1 MSYLAT
7 LYEASSVRIAIKAEF
22 LAAGETS
29 LIVACVSS
37 PLSALLPA
45 LYAPAYNSFELARKS
60 SHIEVYKVASSG
72 VVLQEKFPIYGRV
85 IALATFRPQQ
95 SGTDHLLVAIGQV
108 NYKYFTISWD
118 PIAKKPKNE
127 HTATDITDYHTPL
140 SDSFLCLSDPGKNM
154 LGLHV
159 YKGTFLAIPQ
169 IRQSIRGGKR
179 SRTGLDAGNVEEP
192 CVVRLKELEIL
203 DLKFLFGTSLPVLAI
218 LHRPL
223 MADEM
228 VVDTY
233 ELSVKSGEATLS
245 EWKMRDLKGGQEALF
260 LIPVQP
266 PLKGLL
272 VIGATNILYFGSD
285 GGKTFRPVDP
295 PRVWTAWEMLSPERY
310 ILGDEAGGLHLLLL
324 QFDVSTR
331 KVSLRLKNIGNASVP
346 ETLVHLGQGLL
357 FLGSHSGDSQL
368 IQLHEDEPVVRVQQ
382 VLDNIGPM
390 IDFRAVDLDYSRS
403 GEGTRQYSPG
413 HIRFLSASGGHKQ
426 GHLRNIRSGVGL
438 DDLGVLGEM
447 RGIRGLWSLR
457 SILESGFHDVL
468 VVAFVDETRIFKFDD
483 AGGIEELDEFMG
495 FALDQRTIIAHN
507 IVGGRFLQVTSTAV
521 RLVDA
526 DGGAAIAESSSDDG
540 LTITMASANQDLL
553 IYAMG
558 PTLVLLDLTQNLK
571 EHIRKTFE
579 NEISCLNMPASPSR
593 ICAVGFWNISSV
605 LILSVESFSILSQE
619 VLLRDDSIAT
629 PRSLLLARILENGP
643 PTLLVALGDGSIFT
657 FAIDEITCALY
668 EKKNIILGTQPIR
681 FQPIMRDGKTT
692 VFATCDHPSVIYG
705 SDGRIVYASI
715 TADKSTYVTSFNSH
729 NFPDAV
735 VIASDDDLKLSVVD
749 PLRTMHIQS
758 LPVGDVVRRI
768 AYSKEKNITAVV
780 TVSRTPDPR
789 TGDDLHTSYIRL
801 IDSATFSVVDSYKLN
816 ELELAESLA
825 SGRVCGGDGSP
836 SEGFLVGT
844 AFPGRG
850 EKEESEKGRII
861 IFNVS
866 ETKRIKPT
874 AFYDTLGMV
883 SGIQVIGEGK
893 FVAAIGREVELFA
906 LEHSDFQSKSAA
918 GKSASVTG
926 CTITKLARFSTH
938 STPLDVAAYNDI
950 IAVGDFMHGPS
961 ILEYVE
967 DKESK
972 KIEFVE
978 VARAYNHGW
987 LAALELLDEKT
998 VFCADTD
1005 GNLVVWQRQLSGVT
1019 EEDKKQLR
1027 QIASIK
1033 IGEYV
1038 NRIRRIT
1045 GQTLAGSKVQPKAYF
1060 STFEQVDGSMFLLGE
1075 IQAAEIDLLINL
1087 QTNLSNAVQGLG
1099 GLDFLSCRAMSTS
1112 PANSNAE
1119 PTRFVDGNF
1128 IETFLDLPDDVAMAV
1143 VRGNGKA
1150 IDDLGVS
1157 VQDVVDILETL
1168 KRLR

>member
-7 LYEASSVRIAIKAEF
+7 LYEASSVQIAIKAEF

-29 LIVACVSS
+29 LIVA
-37 PLSALLPA
+37 
-45 LYAPAYNSFELARKS
+45 KS
-60 SHIEVYKVASSG
+60 SHIEVFKVSRTG
-72 VVLQEKFPIYGRV
+72 IILQEKFPIYGRV
-85 IALATFRPQQ
+85 IALAAFRPQQ
-95 SGTDHLLVAIGQV
+95 SGTDHLLIAIGQV

-127 HTATDITDYHTPL
+127 HTAIDFSSPLTPL
-140 SDSFLCLSDPGKNM
+140 SDSFMCLSDPGKNM
-154 LGLHV
+154 LGLYV
-159 YKGTFLAIPQ
+159 YRGKFLAIPQ
-169 IRQSIRGGKR
+169 VRQSTRGGKR
-179 SRTGLDAGNVEEP
+179 SRAGPDVGNIQDL
-192 CVVRLKELEIL
+192 CIVRLKELEII
-203 DLKFLFGTSLPVLAI
+203 DLKFLFGTSLPVLAV
-218 LHRPL
+218 LHKPL

-228 VVDTY
+228 AVNTY
-233 ELSVKSGEATLS
+233 ELSVKSGEVKLS
-245 EWKMRDLKGGQEALF
+245 EWRIRDLKGGQEALF

-266 PLKGLL
+266 PLKGLFL
-272 VIGATNILYFGSD
+272 IGATNIQYINND
-285 GGKTFRPVDP
+285 GKKTFQPVDP
-295 PRVWTAWEMLSPERY
+295 PTVWTTWEMLGSERY

-324 QFDVSTR
+324 QVDVSDGKAR
-331 KVSLRLKNIGNASVP
+331 PRLKKIGDASVP
-346 ETLVHLGQGLL
+346 ETLVHLNQGLL
-357 FLGSHSGDSQL
+357 FLGSSSGDSQL
-368 IQLHEDEPVVRVQQ
+368 IQLYDDEPMVRVQQ

-390 IDFRAVDLDYSRS
+390 VDFRVMDLDYSRS
-403 GEGTRQYSPG
+403 DEGTRQYSPG

-447 RGIRGLWSLR
+447 RGVRGLWSLR
-457 SILESGFHDVL
+457 SIPESSFDDVL
-468 VVAFVDETRIFKFDD
+468 VVAFVDETRIFKFGDTGD
-483 AGGIEELDEFMG
+483 IEELDEFMG
-495 FALDQRTIIAHN
+495 FALDQRTVIAHN
-507 IVGGRFLQVTSTAV
+507 AVGGRFLQVTSTAV

-526 DGGAAIAESSSDDG
+526 GSGTTTVKSCPDDG

-553 IYAMG
+553 IYATG

-571 EHIRKTFE
+571 ECTRKTFE
-579 NEISCLNMPASPSR
+579 NEISCLNIPASPSR
-593 ICAVGFWNISSV
+593 ICAVGFWNMSLV
-605 LILSVESFSILSQE
+605 LILSLESFSILSQE
-619 VLLRDDSIAT
+619 VLSIEDSIAT

-657 FAIDEITCALY
+657 FSINETTCALY

-681 FQPIMRDGKTT
+681 FQPILRGDGKTT
-692 VFATCDHPSVIYG
+692 VFATCDHPSIIYG
-705 SDGRIVYASI
+705 SDGRIVYASV

-735 VIASDDDLKLSVVD
+735 VIASEDDLKLSVVD

-768 AYSKEKNITAVV
+768 AYSKEKNNIAVV
-780 TVSRTPDPR
+780 TVSKALDPR

-801 IDSATFSVVDSYKLN
+801 IDSATFSVVDSYKLH
-816 ELELAESLA
+816 ELELAESLT
-825 SGRVCGGDGSP
+825 SGRICSGNGLP

-866 ETKRIKPT
+866 ETKRIKLT
-874 AFYDTLGMV
+874 ASYDTLGMV
-883 SGIQVIGEGK
+883 SGIKMVGEGK
-893 FVAAIGREVELFA
+893 FVAAVGREVELFA
-906 LEHSDFQSKSAA
+906 LEYSDFQSKSAA
-918 GKSASVTG
+918 SKSASATG
-926 CTITKLARFSTH
+926 CTITTLAKFSTH
-938 STPLDVAAYNDI
+938 SAPLDVATYNGI

-961 ILEYVE
+961 ILECIE

-972 KIEFVE
+972 KTTFAE

-1019 EEDKKQLR
+1019 EDDRKQLR

-1060 STFEQVDGSMFLLGE
+1060 STVDGSMFLLGE
-1075 IQAAEIDLLINL
+1075 IQASEIDLLINL
-1087 QTNLSNAVQGLG
+1087 QTNLANAVKGLG
-1099 GLDFLSCRAMSTS
+1099 GLNFLTCRAMSTS
-1112 PANSNAE
+1112 LANSNTE
-1119 PTRFVDGNF
+1119 PIRFVDGNF
-1128 IETFLDLPDDVAMAV
+1128 IEAFLDLPEDVATAV
-1143 VRGNGKA
+1143 VKGNGKA